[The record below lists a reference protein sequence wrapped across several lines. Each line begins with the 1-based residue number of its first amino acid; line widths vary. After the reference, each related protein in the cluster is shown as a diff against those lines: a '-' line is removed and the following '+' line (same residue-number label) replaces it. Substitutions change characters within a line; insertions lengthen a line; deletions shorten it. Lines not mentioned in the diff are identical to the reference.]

1 MKYFSRTGTVSLA
14 LMMVATAGAWGQGA
28 AGGARRGGDASAAAG
43 PGGRGAGGLG
53 AVAPDERS
61 ITLRT
66 RQSMIEL
73 PAPGYK
79 SRMWDPRSGFL
90 LNTTYS
96 DWSKPL
102 GEPRET
108 HYLTRYRLEKKNPN
122 AAVSDPVKPI
132 TY

>member
-1 MKYFSRTGTVSLA
+1 MGVM
-14 LMMVATAGAWGQGA
+14 LMLLRDRAGAVRVGWVQW
-28 AGGARRGGDASAAAG
+28 
-43 PGGRGAGGLG
+43 
-53 AVAPDERS
+53 APDERS